1 MVVIRFFNR
10 KLKLWLFYKMLLYIL
25 PFVVFLVMC
34 AIISNVNRKEESLT
48 FNVKSIIP
56 ALAVSILVFFGI
68 KYREQS
74 HEPMMPGNYF
84 E

>member
-1 MVVIRFFNR
+1 MWI
-10 KLKLWLFYKMLLYIL
+10 YAL
-25 PFVVFLVMC
+25 PFVTFLVMMF
-34 AIISNVNRKEESLT
+34 IISNINSKEEETLT

-56 ALAVSILVFFGI
+56 SLVISILIFFCI
-68 KYREQS
+68 KYGEQS

>member
-1 MVVIRFFNR
+1 MWI
-10 KLKLWLFYKMLLYIL
+10 YAL
-25 PFVVFLVMC
+25 PFVAFLVMMF
-34 AIISNVNRKEESLT
+34 IISNVNSKEETLT

-56 ALAVSILVFFGI
+56 SLVVSILVFFCI
-68 KYREQS
+68 KYGEQS

>member
-1 MVVIRFFNR
+1 MWLYVI
-10 KLKLWLFYKMLLYIL
+10 

-34 AIISNVNRKEESLT
+34 AIISNVNKKKEDSLT
-48 FNVKSIIP
+48 FSVKSIIP
-56 ALAVSILVFFGI
+56 SLVAGAVVFFCI
-68 KYREQS
+68 KHRQQS

>member
-1 MVVIRFFNR
+1 MWI
-10 KLKLWLFYKMLLYIL
+10 YAL
-25 PFVVFLVMC
+25 PFVTFLVMTF
-34 AIISNVNRKEESLT
+34 IISNINSKEETLT

-56 ALAVSILVFFGI
+56 SLVVSVLIFFCI
-68 KYREQS
+68 KYGEQS

>member
-1 MVVIRFFNR
+1 MWI
-10 KLKLWLFYKMLLYIL
+10 YAL
-25 PFVVFLVMC
+25 PFVTFLVMTF
-34 AIISNVNRKEESLT
+34 IISNINSKEETLT

-56 ALAVSILVFFGI
+56 SLVVSILIFFCI
-68 KYREQS
+68 KYGEQS